1 VTDAYPRRLGAAA
14 IMHALPFEE
23 LLALVRHAEGAG
35 YEAFYIDGDVSFVPS
50 LGNQDVLDGWTVQTA
65 LTLATERIQIVGIR
79 LVHHWNAGR
88 LAQAT
93 ATLERIAPG
102 RQRVLLAIGGQ
113 PADRRFGLPM
123 PTTRERI
130 AWLEELVPALR
141 ALWAGEAVATDGRHV
156 RLEGARAQLLRSPDL
171 RIELAG
177 RGPRMLGAVARHG
190 DAWNINLPA
199 IPALVDEATAHL
211 EAACRARDRD
221 PASIERVAW
230 LFARPLADAAAPA
243 PLADFRRLNPW
254 FAEIP
259 DEPIAAG
266 LLCGGMEQARAKL
279 AAATRRMRLD
289 LPVVEVTGLP
299 IDAAQHALDAL
310 RPEPPEAR
318 ASS

>member
-1 VTDAYPRRLGAAA
+1 VTAAYPRRLGAAA

-23 LLALVRHAEGAG
+23 LLALVRHAEATG
-35 YEAFYIDGDVSFVPS
+35 YEAFYIDGDVSFIPS

-79 LVHHWNAGR
+79 LVHHWNAAR

-93 ATLERIAPG
+93 ASLERIAPG

-141 ALWAGEAVATDGRHV
+141 DLWAGETVAREGRHV
-156 RLEGARAQLLRSPDL
+156 RLEGARSQPLRSAAPPV
-171 RIELAG
+171 ELAG
-177 RGPRMLGAVARHG
+177 RGPRMLRAVARHG

-199 IPALVDEATAHL
+199 VPGLVDEATAHL
-211 EAACRARDRD
+211 EAACRDYDRD

-230 LFARPLADAAAPA
+230 LFARPLAAAGDPA

-254 FAEIP
+254 FADVP
-259 DEPIAAG
+259 DEPSAAG
-266 LLCGGMEQARAKL
+266 LLSGGGAEARAKL
-279 AAATRRMRLD
+279 AEATRRLHLD

-299 IDAAQHALDAL
+299 LDAARHALDAL
-310 RPEPPEAR
+310 RPAPPELPVP
-318 ASS
+318 S